1 MRKIIIFFICIFCV
15 LNFKAQNISLQ
26 ELHFSNDG
34 EFRIVV
40 FADCS
45 LSDEK
50 SEQTGFVLRTIEIEN
65 PQLVVFEG
73 CTGNTETLKELLR
86 KRNVGYVFVA
96 KDDGRDMVVPVMSSD
111 GNGVYRLLYFFDSYS
126 YLKEKGSLPGITFN
140 QVSWYRQNSRMYAD
154 KNGGIPVA
162 ALAFMCLPLP
172 EYCEAARVYG
182 GKSSSKKG
190 AMTFIG
196 HQNTVVSSENVNS
209 GLFTS
214 MYECGDVRGIFCGH
228 DADNDFALVWK
239 NIMLAYSRCS
249 SVARDDC
256 GARVIVL
263 KEGEDGFSTFV
274 RLDTNEVTESCTFPS
289 DFIML
294 K

>member
-1 MRKIIIFFICIFCV
+1 MRKFITFFICIFCV
-15 LNFKAQNISLQ
+15 LNVKAQNISLQ
-26 ELHFSNDG
+26 KLQFSNDG

-45 LSDEK
+45 IADEK
-50 SEQTGFVLRTIEIEN
+50 SEQAGFFLRTIEIEN

-73 CTGNTETLKELLR
+73 CTGNIETIKGILCQKDVE
-86 KRNVGYVFVA
+86 YVFLT
-96 KDDGRDMVVPVMSSD
+96 KDIGRDMVVPVMSSGG
-111 GNGVYRLLYFFDSYS
+111 GNVARLLYFFNSYS

-154 KNGGIPVA
+154 KNGGTPVP
-162 ALAFMCLPLP
+162 ALAFMYLPLP
-172 EYCEAARVYG
+172 EYDEAARTYS

-196 HQNTVVSSENVNS
+196 QQNTKVNSEGVNS

-214 MYECGDVRGIFCGH
+214 MHECGDVRGIFCGY
-228 DADNDFALVWK
+228 DTENDFALVWK
-239 NIMLAYSRCS
+239 NIMLAYSCCS
-249 SVARDDC
+249 SVSSDNC
-256 GARVIVL
+256 GTRIIVL
-263 KEGEDGFSTFV
+263 KECKDEFETFV
-274 RLDTNEVTESCTFPS
+274 RLDTNEVIESCAFPN
-289 DFIML
+289 DFIVL